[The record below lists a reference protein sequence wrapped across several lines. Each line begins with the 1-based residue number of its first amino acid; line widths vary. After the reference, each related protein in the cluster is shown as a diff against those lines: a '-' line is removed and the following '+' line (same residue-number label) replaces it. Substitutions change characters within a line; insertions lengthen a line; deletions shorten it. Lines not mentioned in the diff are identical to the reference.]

1 MHVPLWAVALVF
13 AAAAPF
19 GVRMFADALAQ
30 RVKKR
35 TERAIHPPRGGRGEG
50 DSLS

>member
-1 MHVPLWAVALVF
+1 MQVPLWAVALAV

-19 GVRMFADALAQ
+19 AVRFFADGLADK
-30 RVKKR
+30 VKKR
-35 TERAIHPPRGGRGEG
+35 TERAISPPRGGRGEG